1 MAKSK
6 ILYSETQRFSQWWL
20 WVFLIG
26 INALILYAIIEE
38 NIAQQHLSNNL
49 TNIVVQILVFLL
61 TVSMSVFFL
70 ANKLNTAI
78 ATDGIYVRFFP
89 FHRKYKFYAW
99 DDIQEAYTRKYKPIA
114 EYGGW
119 GLRHKRVNK
128 DIAYNVSGNMG
139 LQLVLKNGKKILI
152 GTRKP
157 ELVQEALEKVKN
169 YQQIGK
175 SI

>member
-1 MAKSK
+1 M
-6 ILYSETQRFSQWWL
+6 ILQTVIPL
-20 WVFLIG
+20 LIVIILIVF
-26 INALILYAIIEE
+26 
-38 NIAQQHLSNNL
+38 
-49 TNIVVQILVFLL
+49 VFI
-61 TVSMSVFFL
+61 TKM
-70 ANKLNTAI
+70 NTAI
-78 ATDGIYVRFFP
+78 GSDGVYVRYFP
-89 FHRKYKFYAW
+89 FHRRYKFFAW
-99 DDIQEAYTRKYKPIA
+99 DDIQEAYIRKYKPVK

-119 GLRHKRVNK
+119 GLRRHKSFEVKFKSGK

-175 SI
+175 NI